1 MADGTPGHAPERAFQ
16 LGPDGYGPI
25 VHMDYVGC
33 EENPTH
39 VVATSQVEP
48 LRRSH
53 RSALRALLVMICAGV
68 FLLLLSTAASA
79 LDVPDVGETVDSTTG
94 TVSDTVVETT
104 GTVSDTAGA
113 ATNTVDGTL
122 GTVDETVGGTLGT
135 VDETTVDETV
145 DGTLGTVDE
154 TVDGTLGTV
163 DETVDGTLGT
173 VDETVGG
180 TLGTVDETVG
190 GTLGTVDGATGTGI
204 PGAPPLLLVT
214 PDPVI
219 GLADAAASGS
229 AAGGTRTSVPAPQ
242 RHPLN
247 TALAMDVHAAAAALN
262 SLTEAGSTSLMWA
275 FLALLVLL
283 PAMDNRQLRFVRA
296 VQRPAPLLATD
307 GRPG

>member
-1 MADGTPGHAPERAFQ
+1 
-16 LGPDGYGPI
+16 
-25 VHMDYVGC
+25 MDYVGC

-39 VVATSQVEP
+39 VVATPQVEL

-53 RSALRALLVMICAGV
+53 RSALRALLVMICTGV
-68 FLLLLSTAASA
+68 FPLLLSTAASA
-79 LDVPDVGETVDSTTG
+79 LDVPDVGDTVDSTTG

-104 GTVSDTAGA
+104 GSVSDTAGA
-113 ATNTVDGTL
+113 ATNTVG
-122 GTVDETVGGTLGT
+122 
-135 VDETTVDETV
+135 
-145 DGTLGTVDE
+145 
-154 TVDGTLGTV
+154 
-163 DETVDGTLGT
+163 GTLGT

-190 GTLGTVDGATGTGI
+190 GTLGTVDETVGGTLGTVDETVGGTLGTVNETVGTGI
-204 PGAPPLLLVT
+204 PGALPLLVT
-214 PDPVI
+214 SDPII
-219 GLADAAASGS
+219 GLADAAAL
-229 AAGGTRTSVPAPQ
+229 R
-242 RHPLN
+242 
-247 TALAMDVHAAAAALN
+247 